1 MKEPKRLRQAST
13 DNITKL
19 LLEAGHSDAP
29 SDHRLGRMLGGVAG
43 ASVVLGAEA
52 ATAAAAASAPV
63 AQSAL
68 PLALVVKWLG
78 LGAFAGMIVSAGAT
92 QVVAGAPDN
101 ASTSISPAVHAGPK
115 AAAPSSPVAAS
126 DSPVAAEAV
135 KPEPSPTS
143 PGASPR
149 RDLPRIVSGNVRSIP
164 TAAARA
170 VATAHQAAENPV
182 PLLDPSISPEAR
194 ALREEVAALGLA
206 KAALNRGAAAEALAI
221 VRSYHTRFPTGR
233 LGPEAAYIEME
244 AAHATG
250 NLKRARELAL
260 QLAGGTTPNAY
271 RARVILEGKAP

>member
-1 MKEPKRLRQAST
+1 MNEPKRLRQVST
-13 DNITKL
+13 DNVTKL

-78 LGAFAGMIVSAGAT
+78 LGAFAGMIASTGAA
-92 QVVAGAPDN
+92 QVVAGATDK
-101 ASTSISPAVHAGPK
+101 ASTSISPAAGRQ
-115 AAAPSSPVAAS
+115 AAVPASPVAAS
-126 DSPVAAEAV
+126 DSPVAVEAA
-135 KPEPSPTS
+135 KPEPPRTS
-143 PGASPR
+143 SGASLR
-149 RDLPRIVSGNVRSIP
+149 RDMPRAFSSKVPSIAS
-164 TAAARA
+164 AAAQA
-170 VATAHQAAENPV
+170 MATEQQAAQNSAPPIGTSV
-182 PLLDPSISPEAR
+182 SPEAR

-206 KAALNRGAAAEALAI
+206 KAALNRGAAAEAQAI
-221 VRSYHTRFPTGR
+221 VRSYHTRFPAGR

-244 AAHATG
+244 AAHSAG

-260 QLAGGTTPNAY
+260 QLAGGTTPNAH